1 MRLIVVLADLQLR
14 LVIVVI
20 VVAVYPEY
28 FSFPFDHLVFVF
40 LLKWA
45 DDSLAIVIETAI
57 LDEVDPD

>member
-40 LLKWA
+40 LLK
-45 DDSLAIVIETAI
+45 
-57 LDEVDPD
+57 